1 MADIAQK
8 LKIGALVAGAALF
21 VVACGSKPAET
32 TTTTETTTVETAP
45 ADTAPVD
52 ATAAVPADVTAA
64 PADATAAPADP
75 LAAPPAEVPAETAPA
90 K

>member
-32 TTTTETTTVETAP
+32 TTTTTETTAVETAP

-52 ATAAVPADVTAA
+52 ATAAA
-64 PADATAAPADP
+64 PADATAAPA
-75 LAAPPAEVPAETAPA
+75 APA
-90 K
+90 DDGQPPKN